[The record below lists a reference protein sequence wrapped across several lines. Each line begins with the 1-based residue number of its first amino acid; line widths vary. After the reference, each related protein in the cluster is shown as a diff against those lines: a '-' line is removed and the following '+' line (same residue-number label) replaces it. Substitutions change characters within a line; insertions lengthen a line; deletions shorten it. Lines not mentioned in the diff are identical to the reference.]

1 MKIAVLS
8 DIHGNYTA
16 LEKCIEYAG
25 EQNISTFLF
34 LGDYL
39 GELPYPQITM
49 GILYSMMKK
58 YSCHFVK
65 GNKEDYWTG
74 YKNSGEQGWRETD
87 SATGSLFYTYHNLT
101 PKDLEFFEKLP
112 PSRELCFEGLP
123 PLTICHGSPEKV
135 NEKLLPECENTF
147 SIMDASPNAYILCGH
162 THIQG
167 LIEHNGKFVLNAGSV
182 GIPLQ
187 SHGKS
192 QFMILKGT
200 DGIWEPEFVSLDY
213 DVEKV
218 IGELSSSGLNEKAP
232 SWSKISA
239 HLLRTGEVSH
249 GDILQ
254 RAMELCT
261 AATGKC
267 IWPDIPEVCWEQAI
281 NEMIGD

>member
-1 MKIAVLS
+1 
-8 DIHGNYTA
+8 
-16 LEKCIEYAG
+16 
-25 EQNISTFLF
+25 
-34 LGDYL
+34 
-39 GELPYPQITM
+39 
-49 GILYSMMKK
+49 
-58 YSCHFVK
+58 
-65 GNKEDYWTG
+65 
-74 YKNSGEQGWRETD
+74 
-87 SATGSLFYTYHNLT
+87 
-101 PKDLEFFEKLP
+101 
-112 PSRELCFEGLP
+112 
-123 PLTICHGSPEKV
+123 
-135 NEKLLPECENTF
+135 
-147 SIMDASPNAYILCGH
+147 
-162 THIQG
+162 
-167 LIEHNGKFVLNAGSV
+167 
-182 GIPLQ
+182 
-187 SHGKS
+187 
-192 QFMILKGT
+192 MILKGT